1 MQLARSDQPMTAV
14 INTADLTKFYGEHRG
29 ILDVNLEIN
38 EGEVFGLLGPNGAGK
53 TTCIRVFLDFIRPSS
68 GSATVLGMDSR
79 ADSVSIRQRVGYL
92 PGDFITYEKLT
103 ALELLEYFANLRGGN
118 LVKARILADR
128 FNLDLT
134 RKIGEL
140 SRGNRQKV
148 GLVQAFMSDPD
159 LLILDEPTTGL
170 DPLLQQE
177 FHQLVIEEAKAGK
190 TLFVS
195 SHMLAEVE
203 IICDRVGI
211 IREGSLVTVEEVAV
225 LRERALTRVEI
236 EFGDT
241 VSAADFEAVD
251 GVTDVVV
258 GEHLFT
264 CNVSGSVD
272 SLIKAAARHNV
283 VRIQSGQPGLE
294 EVFLAYY
301 NNKSDKVQ
309 GDLDAS

>member
-1 MQLARSDQPMTAV
+1 MAAAIST
-14 INTADLTKFYGEHRG
+14 TDLTKFYGEHRG
-29 ILDVNLEIN
+29 VLDVSLDIN

-53 TTCIRVFLDFIRPSS
+53 TTCIRMFLDFIHPTS
-68 GSATVLGMDSR
+68 GSATVLGLDSR
-79 ADSVSIRQRVGYL
+79 KNSVEIRRKVGYL
-92 PGDFITYEKLT
+92 PGDFVTYEKLT
-103 ALELLEYFANLRGGN
+103 AHELLEYFANLRGDN
-118 LVKARILADR
+118 LIRARTLSDR

-148 GLVQAFMSDPD
+148 GLVQAFMSDPE

-177 FHQLVIEEAKAGK
+177 FHALVLEETKAGK
-190 TLFVS
+190 TLFIS
-195 SHMLAEVE
+195 SHVLSEVE

-211 IREGSLVTVEEVAV
+211 IREGSLVTVEEVDV

-241 VSAADFEAVD
+241 VSAIDFEGVE
-251 GVTDVVV
+251 GVTDVEVSD
-258 GEHLFT
+258 HLFT
-264 CNVSGSVD
+264 CNVTGSVD
-272 SLIKAAARHNV
+272 SLIKAAAKHTV
-283 VRIQSGQPGLE
+283 IKIQSGQPGLE

-301 NNKSDKVQ
+301 NSSGGNGESENATAKAKGTSD
-309 GDLDAS
+309 AA